1 MDIEKELAW
10 DIANLQITLSFCEK
24 KKSISRLINANKI
37 KDLTDRMLSSVFNY
51 NQWVASLDNKTI
63 SDFDDIEVYK
73 YFNIDR
79 PYLDY
84 VKDLESNYFNPI
96 DKEIYKHF
104 INKELARI

>member
-24 KKSISRLINANKI
+24 KKSISRLI
-37 KDLTDRMLSSVFNY
+37 
-51 NQWVASLDNKTI
+51 DNKTI

>member
-1 MDIEKELAW
+1 MDIEKELVW
-10 DIANLQITLSFCEK
+10 DIANLQISLNSAK
-24 KKSISRLINANKI
+24 ANIALIDAKKI
-37 KDLTDRMLSSVFNY
+37 KDLTDRMLSSVFNW
-51 NQWVASLDNKTI
+51 NEWVSSLENKTI
-63 SDFDDIEVYK
+63 NDFNDTEVHK

-84 VKDLESNYFNPI
+84 VKDLESNYFDPI